1 MSGPHRVKNRERPT
15 RSWLETSSP
24 PRSRLTRHNF
34 YAATPPQANK
44 KRTQRPLNKHKWER
58 RIHTN
63 CQRTRLGRIICVC
76 RCLPIPPTSAWFNV
90 RQGSFPSLRP
100 WPCRFPHPPPPPPPL
115 PQVVMCDMMS
125 ISFALDQQLSWFRG
139 MDLTRALLF
148 LDRLYG
154 IIILDSWFCDLD
166 LYGALSGS

>member
-1 MSGPHRVKNRERPT
+1 MHVRLYRYAREDKYSYKLFWIILGVLTHVRSAPSQKPGTADPVVTRDVLPTEESSHTSQLLRGYATSG
-15 RSWLETSSP
+15 
-24 PRSRLTRHNF
+24 
-34 YAATPPQANK
+34 
-44 KRTQRPLNKHKWER
+44 TQRPINKHKWER

-125 ISFALDQQLSWFRG
+125 ISFALDQQLS
-139 MDLTRALLF
+139 
-148 LDRLYG
+148 
-154 IIILDSWFCDLD
+154 
-166 LYGALSGS
+166 